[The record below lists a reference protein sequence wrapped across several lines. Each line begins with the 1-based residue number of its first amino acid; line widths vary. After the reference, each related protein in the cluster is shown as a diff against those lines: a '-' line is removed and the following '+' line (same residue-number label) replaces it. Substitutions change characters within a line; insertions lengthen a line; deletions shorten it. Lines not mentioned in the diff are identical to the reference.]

1 MEIDAMVYARGL
13 TSDPKAQESDTLT
26 GRLTRDP
33 QRDTTE
39 VDPQYLEIVTIHHRD
54 FQKYSIDNSINLVP
68 VDEVNK

>member
-1 MEIDAMVYARGL
+1 MVYARGL
-13 TSDPKAQESDTLT
+13 ASDPKAQKSHTLT

-33 QRDTTE
+33 QRDTIE
-39 VDPQYLEIVTIHHRD
+39 VDPQYLETVTIHHRD